1 MYHNDWFD
9 YDYKDFK
16 VNEYP
21 NLDFRPTTFED
32 ALVRQAKTIYN
43 DLKPAL
49 FVSGGIDS
57 QAMALGFILAELD
70 VEYIYIRPSYN
81 GYYNKQDYFF
91 VTQFCKRH
99 NINLK
104 IIDLEFNKNSLIDFL
119 LEQNFF
125 NTGTGSG
132 TIFLL
137 EGIKRYEGDGF
148 PITADGHLIFD
159 NTNSKCR
166 GLIKKPG
173 LGLSNGIKMENQIL
187 FDYYYNYMYQ
197 YYEHMHKTT
206 PELQCLTKM
215 EAKNLIYTQL
225 GFPLRPK
232 LSGWEFLDEAG
243 DYPSLSVI
251 DWSNDHSKYARLTR
265 GINIIVEKL
274 GISDDFIKHKLGHQE
289 KDSDRWIT
297 LYEFEP
303 K

>member
-70 VEYIYIRPSYN
+70 VEYIYIRPCYN

-91 VTQFCKRH
+91 VTQFCNRH

-104 IIDLEFNKNSLIDFL
+104 IIDLEFNKNSLRDFL

-137 EGIKRYEGDGF
+137 EGIRRYEGDGF

-173 LGLSNGIKMENQIL
+173 LGLSHGMKMENQIL

-206 PELQCLTKM
+206 PELQYLTKM

-243 DYPSLSVI
+243 DYPSLSVL

-274 GISDDFIKHKLGHQE
+274 GISEDFIKHKLGHQE

>member
-1 MYHNDWFD
+1 MYHNNWFD

-70 VEYIYIRPSYN
+70 VEYIYIRPCYN

-173 LGLSNGIKMENQIL
+173 LGLSYGMKMENQIL